1 MDNIT
6 ATPFGAAEHCAL
18 DNWAA
23 EYAKKLF
30 IAEAAKRTEE
40 ISAEAQT
47 RAAADTEE
55 AQARA
60 AADTEEAQARAAAD
74 TEEAQARATA
84 DTEEAQARAAADTVL
99 DNKKVNKD
107 EYETALNALNEK
119 INKIETLDIYSTTPR
134 RIGTWIDGTP
144 IWRVAFQQAFTE
156 ADIENMSFT
165 IPVPVKIKE
174 HAFVTDES
182 CKIYYTSP
190 SIVDDIAVAPSNYLI
205 CNISEKLSMKPTTA
219 DGFYGWIEFATP
231 YSNMKNPYTDPDSA
245 VDMGQGKDEGGEQ
258 IGDEASGEN
267 GQGNLAAAAASAGV
281 HAPAGV

>member
-40 ISAEAQT
+40 INAEAQT

-60 AADTEEAQARAAAD
+60 AADT
-74 TEEAQARATA
+74 
-84 DTEEAQARAAADTVL
+84 VL
-99 DNKKVNKD
+99 DNKKVNQD

-165 IPVPVKIKE
+165 IPVPVKNKD
-174 HAFVTDES
+174 HVFVTDES

-205 CNISEKLSMKPTTA
+205 CNISEKLPMKPTTA

-245 VDMGQGKDEGGEQ
+245 VDMNPGQDEGGEI
-258 IGDEASGEN
+258 IGDEASGKN
-267 GQGNLAAAAASAGV
+267 G
-281 HAPAGV
+281 

>member
-40 ISAEAQT
+40 INAEAQT

-55 AQARA
+55 ARVRAAADAEEAQARA
-60 AADTEEAQARAAAD
+60 AADAAIDNKKVNRDEYETALNALNEKINKEAQARAAAD

-84 DTEEAQARAAADTVL
+84 DTEEAQTRAAADAAL

-107 EYETALNALNEK
+107 EYETALNTLNEK
-119 INKIETLDIYSTTPR
+119 INKIETLDIYSATPR

-144 IWRVAFQQAFTE
+144 IWRVAFQQAE
-156 ADIENMSFT
+156 T
-165 IPVPVKIKE
+165 ILQYK
-174 HAFVTDES
+174 H
-182 CKIYYTSP
+182 
-190 SIVDDIAVAPSNYLI
+190 
-205 CNISEKLSMKPTTA
+205 
-219 DGFYGWIEFATP
+219 
-231 YSNMKNPYTDPDSA
+231 
-245 VDMGQGKDEGGEQ
+245 
-258 IGDEASGEN
+258 
-267 GQGNLAAAAASAGV
+267 
-281 HAPAGV
+281 